1 MLPFVL
7 LAIAFVPMV
16 FEATTIEASRPGAPG
31 GGRSRA
37 AR

>member
-1 MLPFVL
+1 MLPIVL

-16 FEATTIEASRPGAPG
+16 FEAQRSSVTTGRSG